1 MADITTAERYARA
14 LVELAA
20 EEGAIEHTSSDVLRV
35 YSLLTDRESPL
46 LSALAHPGFSPEE
59 RMAVLNDVLA
69 ILNLRVTVANFLRV
83 VLEKGRAGM
92 LPLVLDAYLRLADAQ
107 SGRVRAKVTT
117 AMPLSDGLKELVRQA
132 LSASVGKEVIITE
145 RIDASILG
153 GVIAEVEGRVFDGS
167 VRSRLD
173 ALRQELLSA
182 NLSLG
187 GEA

>member
-1 MADITTAERYARA
+1 
-14 LVELAA
+14 
-20 EEGAIEHTSSDVLRV
+20 
-35 YSLLTDRESPL
+35 
-46 LSALAHPGFSPEE
+46 
-59 RMAVLNDVLA
+59 
-69 ILNLRVTVANFLRV
+69 
-83 VLEKGRAGM
+83 M

-117 AMPLSDGLKELVRQA
+117 AMPLSDGLKESVRQA

-187 GEA
+187 GGA